1 MTCRDVDD
9 LIEAVVGGDAPASEA
24 FHSHV
29 EGCVRCAA
37 AVAAAR
43 QIELTLAARPV
54 ETAPINFAATVI
66 ARIRR
71 ERWQSEQHVDRLFNT
86 VLVAGVAMVI
96 GGVLA
101 LLNLSG
107 LTGTI
112 GAGVALMNQLGSRLI
127 VEAAPSVSTYLLSA
141 AFFLTALIV
150 WWWAE
155 RRLWL

>member
-1 MTCRDVDD
+1 MTCREVDD
-9 LIEAVVGGDAPASEA
+9 LIEAVVAGDEPGSEA

-43 QIELTLAARPV
+43 QIELALAARPV
-54 ETAPINFAATVI
+54 ETAPVSFAATVV

-71 ERWQSEQHVDRLFNT
+71 ERWRSEQHVDRLFNA
-86 VLVAGVAMVI
+86 VLVVGVALVI
-96 GGVLA
+96 GGMLA

-107 LTGTI
+107 VTGAI
-112 GAGVALMNQLGSRLI
+112 GAGVALMNQFGSRLI

-155 RRLWL
+155 RRLTL

>member
-1 MTCRDVDD
+1 MTCREVDD
-9 LIEAVVGGDAPASEA
+9 LIEAVVAGDEPASEA

-29 EGCVRCAA
+29 EGCMRCAA

-43 QIELTLAARPV
+43 QIELALVARPV
-54 ETAPINFAATVI
+54 ETAPVNFAATVV

-71 ERWQSEQHVDRLFNT
+71 ERWRSEQHVDRLFNAA
-86 VLVAGVAMVI
+86 LVAGVALVI
-96 GGVLA
+96 GGMLA

-107 LTGTI
+107 VTGAV

-127 VEAAPSVSTYLLSA
+127 VEAAPSLSTYLLSV
-141 AFFLTALIV
+141 AFFLTALLV

-155 RRLWL
+155 RRLSL

>member
-1 MTCRDVDD
+1 MTCREVDD
-9 LIEAVVGGDAPASEA
+9 LIEAVVAGDEPASEA
-24 FHSHV
+24 FRSHV

-54 ETAPINFAATVI
+54 ETAPVNFAATVV

-71 ERWQSEQHVDRLFNT
+71 ERWRSEQHVDRLFNA
-86 VLVAGVAMVI
+86 VLAVGVALVI
-96 GGVLA
+96 GGMLA

-107 LTGTI
+107 VTGAI
-112 GAGVALMNQLGSRLI
+112 GAGVALMNQLGSRLV
-127 VEAAPSVSTYLLSA
+127 VEAVPSASTYLLSA

-155 RRLWL
+155 RRLSL